1 MCGFVLACWRSA
13 SAELAGAWVFMAL
26 LRELCL
32 SEASLV
38 GQAAYSQGV
47 AGYTRTL
54 RLSVHSECPEIEQEQ
69 PSCKPLSVS

>member
-1 MCGFVLACWRSA
+1 MYGFVLACWRSA
-13 SAELAGAWVFMAL
+13 SAEQAGAWVFMAL

-54 RLSVHSECPEIEQEQ
+54 SVHSECPEIEQEQ

>member
-1 MCGFVLACWRSA
+1 
-13 SAELAGAWVFMAL
+13 MAL